1 MTLFQIRIAG
11 EGGQGLVTAGRILA
25 EAAILAGYNATQNQV
40 YGPQSR
46 GGASRS
52 DVIISSEEIGFPLTQ
67 ELDFLLLLSSEAY
80 RRYLPGAGPQ
90 CRIIADRG
98 IETDNRPEDVT
109 WMPLVDTARTHTGG
123 QLAAGV
129 VAIGVLQPL
138 LGGIDADSLRRALM
152 ARIPERHRTANL
164 EALEA
169 GVKLCRGVA
178 V

>member
-1 MTLFQIRIAG
+1 MTLYQIRIAG

-67 ELDFLLLLSSEAY
+67 ELDFLLLLSSEAL
-80 RRYLPGAGPQ
+80 RRFLPDAGPR
-90 CRIIADRG
+90 CRVIADRG
-98 IETDNRPEDVT
+98 IETDPRPEGLT
-109 WMPLVDTARTHTGG
+109 WLPLVATARAHTGG

-129 VAIGVLQPL
+129 VAIGALQPL
-138 LGGIDADSLRRALM
+138 LEGIDAGSLRRAVA
-152 ARIPERHRTANL
+152 ARIPERHRMVNL

-169 GVKLCRGVA
+169 GMELCREMA